1 METKEELV
9 LAIKSW
15 VKLDNEIRSLQKE
28 VLKRNNEKKKI
39 STNLI
44 EVMKKHEIDCFDIKD
59 GQIMYNKK
67 TVKKPMTK
75 KVLLE
80 VLSKYFQGDFMKAN
94 EFSNIDIAHTITIGK
109 AKGFFIFNILS
120 NAFQATTRHSVRTS
134 IN

>member
-9 LAIKSW
+9 SAIKMW

-39 STNLI
+39 SANLI
-44 EVMKKHEIDCFDIKD
+44 DVMKKHEIDCFDIKD
-59 GQIMYNKK
+59 GKIMYNKK

-75 KVLLE
+75 KVLLT

-94 EFSNIDIAHTITIGK
+94 ELNEFILENREESVKENIVRKIITIK
-109 AKGFFIFNILS
+109 DTEECMTK
-120 NAFQATTRHSVRTS
+120 
-134 IN
+134 